1 MRCTKCGAELTPG
14 HRFCCNCGSSVG
26 VTEVNKAS
34 SPAKGMGLPVAGAVL
49 VILGTLGGGAAGK
62 AVEIQTRIGGDPHG
76 GYSGIV
82 IAVLLLVAGMIC
94 SAMSLMTRQ
103 GEAQIMSIV
112 SLLWGVVILLTWAI
126 GVIMA

>member
-1 MRCTKCGAELTPG
+1 
-14 HRFCCNCGSSVG
+14 
-26 VTEVNKAS
+26 
-34 SPAKGMGLPVAGAVL
+34 MGLPVAGSVL

-62 AVEIQTRIGGDPHG
+62 AIEIQARIGGNPHG
-76 GYSGIV
+76 GYSGMA

-126 GVIMA
+126 GVIMG